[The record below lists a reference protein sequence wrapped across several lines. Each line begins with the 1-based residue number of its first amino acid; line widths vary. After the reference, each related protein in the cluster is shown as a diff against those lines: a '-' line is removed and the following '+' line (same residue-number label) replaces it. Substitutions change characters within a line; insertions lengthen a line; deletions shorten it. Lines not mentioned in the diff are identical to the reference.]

1 MAKSNS
7 FKLAELIR
15 VFQYDT
21 VSDEIST
28 TKTLGDK
35 NKSKGDSTTTA
46 TTQVNLDTFAHAS
59 FRAARYVIAMSK
71 GSDFHSTELMLI
83 HDGTNVTLT
92 AYGTLKSGS
101 ALATFDADISGSDL
115 RLRITP
121 ASSDSTVTKFD
132 RTTVDA

>member
-21 VSDEIST
+21 STDKIST
-28 TKTLGDK
+28 SKSLLDA
-35 NKSKGDSTTTA
+35 NRSKGDLTTTA
-46 TTQVNLDTFAHAS
+46 TTQVNLDTFAKAS
-59 FRAARYVIAMSK
+59 YRAARSVIAMTE
-71 GSDFHSTELMLI
+71 GSDFHSTELILV

-121 ASSDSTVTKFD
+121 ASTSSTVTKFD

>member
-1 MAKSNS
+1 MS

>member
-7 FKLAELIR
+7 IKLAELIR

-59 FRAARYVIAMSK
+59 FRAARYVIAMSE

>member
-1 MAKSNS
+1 MAKSMS

-21 VSDEIST
+21 STDEIST

-59 FRAARYVIAMSK
+59 YRAARYVIAMSE

-101 ALATFDADISGSDL
+101 ALATFDADISGADL

-121 ASSDSTVTKFD
+121 ASTSSTVTKFD

>member
-1 MAKSNS
+1 MAKSLS

-21 VSDEIST
+21 SSDSITT
-28 TKTLGDK
+28 TKALEDANRSRGDT
-35 NKSKGDSTTTA
+35 TTTA
-46 TTQVNLDTFAHAS
+46 TTQVNLDTFAKAS
-59 FRAARYVIAMSK
+59 YRAARYVIAMSQ

-121 ASSDSTVTKFD
+121 ASTTSTVTKFD
-132 RTTVDA
+132 RTTVNA

>member
-1 MAKSNS
+1 MAKSMS

-21 VSDEIST
+21 SSDSITT
-28 TKTLGDK
+28 TKALEDANRSRGDT
-35 NKSKGDSTTTA
+35 TTTA
-46 TTQVNLDTFAHAS
+46 TTQVNLDTFAKAS
-59 FRAARYVIAMSK
+59 YRAARYVIAMSQ

-121 ASSDSTVTKFD
+121 ASTD
-132 RTTVDA
+132 RKSVV

>member
-1 MAKSNS
+1 MAKSMS

-21 VSDEIST
+21 SSDSITT
-28 TKTLGDK
+28 TKALEDANRSRGDT
-35 NKSKGDSTTTA
+35 TTTA
-46 TTQVNLDTFAHAS
+46 TTQVNLDTFAKAS
-59 FRAARYVIAMSK
+59 YRAARYVIAMSQ

-121 ASSDSTVTKFD
+121 ASTTSTVTKFD
-132 RTTVDA
+132 RTTVNA

>member
-121 ASSDSTVTKFD
+121 ASTSSTVTKFD

>member
-59 FRAARYVIAMSK
+59 FRAARYVIAMSE

>member
-1 MAKSNS
+1 MS

-59 FRAARYVIAMSK
+59 FRAARYVIAMSE

>member
-21 VSDEIST
+21 STDKIST
-28 TKTLGDK
+28 SKSLLDA
-35 NKSKGDSTTTA
+35 NRSKGDLTTTA
-46 TTQVNLDTFAHAS
+46 TTQVNLDTFAHATY
-59 FRAARYVIAMSK
+59 RAARYVVAMSSA
-71 GSDFHSTELMLI
+71 GEFHSTEIMLV
-83 HDGTNVTLT
+83 HDGSDVTLT
-92 AYGTLKSGS
+92 QYGTLKSGS

-121 ASSDSTVTKFD
+121 ASTTSTVTKFV

>member
-1 MAKSNS
+1 MS

-59 FRAARYVIAMSK
+59 FRAARYVIAMSE

-121 ASSDSTVTKFD
+121 ASTSSTVTKFD

>member
-1 MAKSNS
+1 MAKSMS

-21 VSDEIST
+21 SSDSITT
-28 TKTLGDK
+28 TKALEDANRSRGDT
-35 NKSKGDSTTTA
+35 TTTA
-46 TTQVNLDTFAHAS
+46 TTQVNLDTFAKAS
-59 FRAARYVIAMSK
+59 YRAARYVIAMSQ

-92 AYGTLKSGS
+92 AYGTLTSGS
-101 ALATFDADISGSDL
+101 ALETFDADISGSDL

-121 ASSDSTVTKFD
+121 ASTTSTVTKFD
-132 RTTVDA
+132 RTTVNA

>member
-1 MAKSNS
+1 MAKSNA
-7 FKLAELIR
+7 FKIAELIR
-15 VFQYDT
+15 VLQYNT
-21 VSDEIST
+21 STDEIST
-28 TKTLGDK
+28 TKPMSDK
-35 NKSKGDSTTTA
+35 NTTRSDATTTA
-46 TTQVNLDTFAHAS
+46 TTQVNLDTFAKAS
-59 FRAARYVIAMSK
+59 YRAARYVIAMTE
-71 GSDFHSTELMLI
+71 GSDFHSTELILV

-121 ASSDSTVTKFD
+121 ASTSSTVTKFD

>member
-1 MAKSNS
+1 MAKSMS

>member
-1 MAKSNS
+1 MAKSMS

-59 FRAARYVIAMSK
+59 FRAARYVIAMSE

-121 ASSDSTVTKFD
+121 ASTSSTVTKFD